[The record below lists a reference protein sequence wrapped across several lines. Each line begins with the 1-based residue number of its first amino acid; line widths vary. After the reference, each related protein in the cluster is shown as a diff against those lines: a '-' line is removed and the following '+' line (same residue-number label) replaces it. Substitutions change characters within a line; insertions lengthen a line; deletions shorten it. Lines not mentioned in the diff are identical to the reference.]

1 MEADIEEEEK
11 MINFSKETRQKSI
24 DQMQA
29 ETLDLLI
36 IGGGISGAGVAIQA
50 AASGI
55 KTGLLEMQD
64 FAEGTSSRSTKL
76 VHGGIRYLKNLM
88 LKLSQIPSKN
98 GPLSNKLRH
107 IFPSQIPCYCRFMM
121 MKGQRP
127 LICSQSKSPWTFM
140 IS

>member
-11 MINFSKETRQKSI
+11 MINFSKETRQKRI

-64 FAEGTSSRSTKL
+64 LA
-76 VHGGIRYLKNLM
+76 
-88 LKLSQIPSKN
+88 
-98 GPLSNKLRH
+98 
-107 IFPSQIPCYCRFMM
+107 
-121 MKGQRP
+121 
-127 LICSQSKSPWTFM
+127 
-140 IS
+140 

>member
-29 ETLDLLI
+29 ETLVLLI

-76 VHGGIRYLKNLM
+76 VHGGIRYLKTFDVEVVSDTV
-88 LKLSQIPSKN
+88 KERAIVQQIAP
-98 GPLSNKLRH
+98 H
-107 IFPSQIPCYCRFMM
+107 IP
-121 MKGQRP
+121 
-127 LICSQSKSPWTFM
+127 KSHF
-140 IS
+140 

>member
-55 KTGLLEMQD
+55 
-64 FAEGTSSRSTKL
+64 
-76 VHGGIRYLKNLM
+76 
-88 LKLSQIPSKN
+88 
-98 GPLSNKLRH
+98 
-107 IFPSQIPCYCRFMM
+107 
-121 MKGQRP
+121 
-127 LICSQSKSPWTFM
+127 
-140 IS
+140 